1 MIPTFAAL
9 SVAAAAVL
17 DWLAV
22 ALGSRK
28 AKYFTKPLVVL
39 LLLVWLTSVGGWM
52 WPLTAFTV
60 GVVFSLAGDIW
71 LMLSARFFL
80 FGLASFLLAHIG
92 YIAGF
97 SLDSLPL
104 SPMYWLFATFVTVA
118 AFIFA
123 RRMLRSGILRSA
135 SPRLRLSV
143 GLYTAIVT
151 GMFLSA
157 LGTAFKPGWEIHAW
171 LPAVLGGFL
180 FYCSDAL
187 LAYDRF
193 THPIR
198 HGRLIVRITY
208 HSGQLLLITGAILH
222 FVSAES
228 L

>member
-1 MIPTFAAL
+1 MSTSAAL

-28 AKYFTKPLVVL
+28 AKYVTKPLVVL
-39 LLLVWLTSVGGWM
+39 LLLVWLTRVGGWS
-52 WPLTAFTV
+52 WPLTAFTI
-60 GVVFSLAGDIW
+60 GVVFSLLGDIW

-80 FGLASFLLAHIG
+80 AGLASFLLAHAG

-97 SLDSLPL
+97 SADGLPDSPV
-104 SPMYWLFATFVTVA
+104 YWLA
-118 AFIFA
+118 AILVITAASFFA
-123 RRMLRSGILRSA
+123 RRMLRSGSLRLA

-143 GLYTAIVT
+143 GVYTAVVT

-157 LGTAFKPGWEIHAW
+157 LGTAFKPGWAPSAW
-171 LPAVLGGFL
+171 LFAVLGGFL
-180 FYCSDAL
+180 FYLSDAL

-193 THPIR
+193 TTPVP

-208 HSGQLLLITGAILH
+208 HSGQLLLIAGAILH
-222 FVSAES
+222 YAPAE
-228 L
+228 LL